1 MNKPLCNHIIATRKL
16 PAINAYLKEYI
27 LAGNGVFVRAVRPE
41 FQALIP
47 ITEIAIPGLP
57 DLASNVEL
65 SYPKVPSYILLELWQ
80 HSVLAQNDNRHP
92 IEALFYIKWVDRQW
106 QLIIPEQQADA
117 ISCQPVD
124 TDASSL
130 YATSCIEVHSHHSFK
145 AKFSS
150 ADDAAE
156 QQFRIYAVLGEIFS
170 SCPKIRVRVGI
181 YGHYCPISAEQIF
194 SLPSFIKDEYV
205 QF

>member
-1 MNKPLCNHIIATRKL
+1 MNKPLCNYIIATSPL
-16 PAINAYLKEYI
+16 PPINAYLKEYI
-27 LAGNGVFVRAVRPE
+27 LAGNGIFVRAVRPE

-47 ITEIAIPGLP
+47 VAEIAIPGLP
-57 DLASNVEL
+57 DLASNVDL
-65 SYPKVPSYILLELWQ
+65 SYPKVPKKILLELWQ
-80 HSVLAQNDNRHP
+80 RSVLARNDQGP
-92 IEALFYIKWVDRQW
+92 IEALFYLKWVNRQW

-124 TDASSL
+124 TDAGSD
-130 YATSCIEVHSHHSFK
+130 YASACIEVHSHHGFK
-145 AKFSS
+145 AQFSQ

-170 SCPKIRVRVGI
+170 SSPALGVRIGI
-181 YGHYCPISAEQIF
+181 YGHYFAIAAERVF
-194 SLPSFIKDEYV
+194 SLPSFIEDEYGN